1 MTLPRA
7 RVSRRSVLESGGIVW
22 LIVLLIL
29 VWAFATSADF
39 RNPDNLSNLSRQLT
53 VLGFVAMAQFVVVI
67 GGGVDLSIG
76 ANVRLS
82 AIVGAIVMDG
92 EESRF
97 VLGVAAALS
106 VGLLVGAVNAF
117 IVTKMQVEP
126 FIATLGTGA
135 LVSGLALYVAA
146 TPVGRSSP
154 QLDDFYGWSMGPF
167 YGAFLLLVAVWLI
180 ATYAMQ
186 RTSWGI
192 HLYSVGGDPAV
203 ARLSGINVP
212 RVTAST
218 YLVSGLLGGLAS
230 IVLLASA
237 GIGDAAL
244 AVGLE
249 FDSLAVVVIGGAS
262 LAGGR
267 GKLIGVLGGVVLF
280 SLLGNVFNLLQV
292 DVWYQQLVRGLI
304 ILIAAAA
311 LVDRHRK
318 RKARAEPRESPNPA
332 RKLERST

>member
-1 MTLPRA
+1 
-7 RVSRRSVLESGGIVW
+7 
-22 LIVLLIL
+22 LIV
-29 VWAFATSADF
+29 VWAVANSDDF
-39 RNPDNLSNLSRQLT
+39 RNVGNLSNLSRQMT
-53 VLGFVAMAQFVVVI
+53 VLGLVAIAQFVVVI
-67 GGGVDLSIG
+67 AGGVDLSIG

-92 EESRF
+92 DESRF
-97 VLGVAAALS
+97 VVGVLAALGV
-106 VGLLVGAVNAF
+106 GLAVGAANAF
-117 IVTKMQVEP
+117 VVTRLRVEP

-135 LVSGLALYVAA
+135 LVSGLALYIAT

-154 QLDDFYGWSMGPF
+154 QLDSLYGWSIGPLYF
-167 YGAFLLLVAVWLI
+167 AVLLLIVVWII
-180 ATYAMQ
+180 ATYALQ
-186 RTSWGI
+186 RTPWGR
-192 HLYSVGGDPAV
+192 HVYAVGGDPAV
-203 ARLSGINVP
+203 ARLSGIDVP
-212 RVTAST
+212 KVTAST
-218 YLVSGLLGGLAS
+218 YLAGGFLGGLAA

-267 GKLIGVLGGVVLF
+267 GRLIGALGGVVLF
-280 SLLGNVFNLLQV
+280 SLLGNVFNLLQI

-311 LVDRHRK
+311 LVDRHRQLK
-318 RKARAEPRESPNPA
+318 TQSQLAPPKEDKPQF
-332 RKLERST
+332 ERSA

>member
-1 MTLPRA
+1 MSGMASRFN
-7 RVSRRSVLESGGIVW
+7 RRSVLESGGIVW
-22 LIVLLIL
+22 LIVVLIL
-29 VWAFATSADF
+29 AWAVFTSADF

-53 VLGFVAMAQFVVVI
+53 VLGFVAMAQFIVVI
-67 GGGVDLSIG
+67 AGGVDLSIG

-82 AIVGAIVMDG
+82 AIVGAIVMNGD
-92 EESRF
+92 ESRF
-97 VLGVAAALS
+97 VLGVVAA
-106 VGLLVGAVNAF
+106 LLVGLVVGALNAF
-117 IVTKMQVEP
+117 IVTRMRVEP

-135 LVSGLALYVAA
+135 LVSGLALYIAA

-154 QLDDFYGWSMGPF
+154 QLDAFYGWSVGPF
-167 YGAFLLLVAVWLI
+167 YAAFLLLVVVWII

-186 RTSWGI
+186 RTPWGM
-192 HLYSVGGDPAV
+192 HVYAVGGDSGG
-203 ARLSGINVP
+203 ARLSGVNAP
-212 RVTAST
+212 RVVAST
-218 YLVSGLLGGLAS
+218 YLVGGLLGGIAS

-244 AVGLE
+244 GTGLE

-318 RKARAEPRESPNPA
+318 RKARAQATEAPQPPRQ
-332 RKLERST
+332 LERSN